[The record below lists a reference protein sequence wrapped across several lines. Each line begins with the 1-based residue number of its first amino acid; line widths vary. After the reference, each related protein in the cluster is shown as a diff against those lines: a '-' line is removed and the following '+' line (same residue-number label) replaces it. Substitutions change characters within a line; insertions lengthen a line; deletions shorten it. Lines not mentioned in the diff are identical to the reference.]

1 MKLGKLTILAGVLFG
16 AAVSLQAQLITAD
29 FRTESDLPNVTW
41 KVPYPLV
48 YENLGVSV
56 GPGFELTSANFVSNP
71 SNWGGGVVHIDWNPT
86 NNLLT
91 LASQDTWDFQTFVA
105 KINNISGASIVGFSM
120 VSNNL
125 TQDGIVPSLSF
136 TGTSLSI
143 LYDGRPSEQGD
154 FNFSGNTATFQIV
167 TSTGAPVPEPST
179 YGLLGAGVLVGLAFW
194 RRRAVRR

>member
-1 MKLGKLTILAGVLFG
+1 MKFGKLTLLVGALLG
-16 AAVSLQAQLITAD
+16 AAVSLRAQLITAD

-56 GPGFELTSANFVSNP
+56 GPGFELTGANFVSNP
-71 SNWGGGVVHIDWNPT
+71 SDWFGGVVHLDWDPT
-86 NNLLT
+86 SNLLT
-91 LASQDTWDFQTFVA
+91 LVSQDTLDFQTFLA
-105 KINNISGASIVGFSM
+105 KIDNISGATIVGFSL

-143 LYDGRPSEQGD
+143 LYDSRSSEQGY

-167 TSTGAPVPEPST
+167 TSAGSAVPEPST

-194 RRRAVRR
+194 RRRAARR